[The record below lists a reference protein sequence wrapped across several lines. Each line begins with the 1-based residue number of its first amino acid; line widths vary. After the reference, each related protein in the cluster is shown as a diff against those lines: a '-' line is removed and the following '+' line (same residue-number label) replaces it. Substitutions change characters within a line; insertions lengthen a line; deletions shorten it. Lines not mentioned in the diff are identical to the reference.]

1 MYDLLNAVY
10 SMKMDIY
17 RQEEAQD
24 PDTGSIRKSWSY
36 YKTVPCHA
44 KGVIS
49 NSATSRTGD
58 YQVLKDKYIN
68 AQIIVV
74 RTESRLTLREK
85 VTNVCSSDGTVIW
98 TEIDYPSE
106 TPTVFEV
113 IGSTPLTD
121 PFGSVLGYNST
132 LKRSENQTI
141 GI

>member
-1 MYDLLNAVY
+1 VFDLIDAVF

-17 RQEEAQD
+17 RQQESQD
-24 PDTGSIRKSWSY
+24 PDTGALKRSWTY
-36 YKTVPCHA
+36 YKTAPCHA

-58 YQVLKDKYIN
+58 YQVLKEKYIN

-74 RTESRLTLREK
+74 RTEVGLNLNEK
-85 VTNVCSSDGTVIW
+85 VTNVRSADGNVIW
-98 TEIDYPSE
+98 FEMNYPTS

-113 IGSTPLTD
+113 IGTTPMTD
-121 PFGSVLGYNST
+121 PFGNVIAFNST